1 MSWCPD
7 FELRDTGTTVVYNKG
22 QVVAEQRHNLHG
34 DEKLY
39 FIASGAAIKVQ
50 RAPPSLQLVH
60 LRSTTGW

>member
-1 MSWCPD
+1 M
-7 FELRDTGTTVVYNKG
+7 VYNKG